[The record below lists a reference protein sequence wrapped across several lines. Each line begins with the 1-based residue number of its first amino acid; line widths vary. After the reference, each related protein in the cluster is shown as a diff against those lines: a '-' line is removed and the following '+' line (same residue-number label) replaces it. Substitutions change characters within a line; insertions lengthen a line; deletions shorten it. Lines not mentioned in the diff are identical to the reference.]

1 MVKVNE
7 LKAELRRSGLTQEQL
22 ARKLG
27 IDPSTLNKK
36 LNNTDGSILSVKIA
50 NAIAKELNLS
60 TNELVNI
67 FFAPELAETQDYI
80 TKNELTT
87 V

>member
-7 LKAELRRSGLTQEQL
+7 LKAGLRRVGLTQEQL

-36 LNNTDGSILSVKIA
+36 LNNTDGSVISVKMA
-50 NAIAKELNLS
+50 NSIAKELNLS
-60 TNELVNI
+60 ANELVEI
-67 FFAPELAETQDYI
+67 FFAPELAETQASV
-80 TKNELTT
+80 TT